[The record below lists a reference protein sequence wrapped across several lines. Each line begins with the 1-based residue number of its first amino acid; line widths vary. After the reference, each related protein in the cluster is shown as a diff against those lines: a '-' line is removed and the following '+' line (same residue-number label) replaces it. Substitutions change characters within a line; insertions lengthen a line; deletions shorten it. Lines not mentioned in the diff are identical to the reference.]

1 MASTGWSSGLSAAR
15 ALPAVNM
22 RNPTMDLHLRITL
35 LAGAALCSAS
45 ALAVDN
51 TMTAAGFSGLGVTP
65 NAHLL
70 GWGRMDL
77 TYDRQLPGVTS
88 NPRGHN
94 FVMGFGLLPN
104 LEVAGRL
111 ATNTMNS
118 NCFTEG
124 CGIRDLSASGK
135 FGIGLDA
142 ANRFRVAVGATDV
155 GGAASNFRSYYGVL
169 TFNEG
174 PWEASGGFARRS
186 EDRSSRSL
194 LDGPFASAAWQPLPW
209 VRGQVEYTDGNAWA
223 GVRLFTPK
231 DWLPE
236 GWSGFI
242 GVNARLTDTNLT
254 GRSWI
259 SAGVSIPLY
268 KVPSLSPA
276 SRRGPLPALGGTQ
289 QRLPAYEART
299 LPAEAPAAPS
309 TTATPAPR
317 AVAAAATDEQ
327 LSQLTS
333 LLQRRG
339 LEDISIGRA
348 PDGSVAVRANN
359 ATYNWNT
366 ADAIGAALGA
376 IANGLGDTRSVYR
389 LILTQ
394 RQVPIVAVTGSS
406 DCLRQWIAGENQACA
421 AGELSTPGTSSLDA
435 LHEGVQWVVTE
446 AQPSWKT
453 IRFSVAPVLRTT
465 VGTEVGALDYSA
477 GASLAAVQPLW
488 AGASGE
494 LRLAHEVARSD
505 DFQSGGVFHGRRVR
519 NGVDRVA
526 FTQTWRLPME
536 QWLAQVDPLAIR
548 RWGLAAITAEG
559 SIGRFDGAFDG
570 GLASLRWEPGEGR
583 HRLNLQAGS
592 FRNAD
597 FGQLGA
603 PGPRVATP
611 ILGSYRYNVTA
622 TRTYLEATAGRFMFN
637 DLGFQVGLRQW
648 FSDFSVALH
657 YRRSRFD
664 DRSAQ
669 FAGIELSVPIGPR
682 KDMNPGKF
690 FQVTGTPRFSHT
702 VQTLIRDPS
711 GTNAVLGG
719 YGVMPPTASIEST
732 FNSDRASLVY
742 FEDNIRRIR
751 DAAR

>member
-1 MASTGWSSGLSAAR
+1 MAA
-15 ALPAVNM
+15 P
-22 RNPTMDLHLRITL
+22 LRFSFF
-35 LAGAALCSAS
+35 AGAILCTAS
-45 ALAVDN
+45 ALAGEN

-77 TYDRQLPGVTS
+77 TYDHQLPGVVS

-94 FVMGFGLLPN
+94 YVMGFGLLPN

-111 ATNTMNS
+111 ATNSMNA

-155 GGAASNFRSYYGVL
+155 GGAANNFRSYYGVL

-174 PWEASGGFARRS
+174 PWEASGGFAQRN

-209 VRGQVEYTDGNAWA
+209 FRGQVEYTDGNAWA

-231 DWLPE
+231 HWLPE
-236 GWSGFI
+236 GWSGYI

-268 KVPSLSPA
+268 KVPALSSA
-276 SRRGPLPALGGTQ
+276 SRRGALPALGGTQ
-289 QRLPAYEART
+289 QRLPAYESLT
-299 LPAEAPAAPS
+299 LPPVAAVAPS
-309 TTATPAPR
+309 TITTPPARAATP
-317 AVAAAATDEQ
+317 AATDEQ
-327 LSQLTS
+327 LSQLAS

-348 PDGSVAVRANN
+348 PDSSVAIRANN

-376 IANGLGDTRSVYR
+376 IAEGLGDTRSVYR

-394 RQVPIVAVTGSS
+394 RQIPIAAVTGSS
-406 DCLRQWIAGENQACA
+406 DCLRQWIAGENQACV
-421 AGELSTPGTSSLDA
+421 AGELSTPGTSNLDA
-435 LHEGVQWVVTE
+435 LHEGVQWMVTN

-453 IRFSVAPVLRTT
+453 TRLALSPVLRTT
-465 VGTEVGALDYSA
+465 VGTEVGAIDYSA
-477 GASLAAVQPLW
+477 GASVAVVQPLW

-494 LRLAHEVARSD
+494 LRLTQEATRSD
-505 DFQSGGVFHGRRVR
+505 DFRAGGAFYGRRVR
-519 NGVDRVA
+519 NGLDRLA
-526 FTQTWRLPME
+526 FTQTWRVPME
-536 QWLAQVDPLAIR
+536 QWLGQVDPLAIR
-548 RWGLAAITAEG
+548 RWGLAAVTVEG
-559 SIGRFDGAFDG
+559 TIGRFGGAFDG
-570 GLASLRWEPGEGR
+570 GLASLRWEPGEGL
-583 HRLNLQAGS
+583 HRLNLQVGS

-597 FGQLGA
+597 FGQPGA
-603 PGPRVATP
+603 AGPKVATP
-611 ILGSYRYNVTA
+611 VLGSYRYNVTA

-664 DRSAQ
+664 NRSAQ
-669 FAGIELSVPIGPR
+669 FAGIELSIPIGPR
-682 KDMNPGKF
+682 KDMNPGHF
-690 FQVTGTPRFSHT
+690 FQVTGTPRFAHT
-702 VQTLIRDPS
+702 VQTLVRDSS
-711 GTNAVLGG
+711 GTNALLGG
-719 YGVMPPTASIEST
+719 FGVIPPTPSLDST
-732 FNSDRASLVY
+732 FNSDRAGLLY